1 MFDQR
6 GCGRSTPYAGL
17 EANDTWRLVADVE
30 RLRVAAK
37 AESWLVF
44 GGSWGSTL
52 ALAYAE
58 THPERVSALVLRGIY
73 TVTRAELAWYYQ
85 FGVSEMFPDKWE
97 KFRRRSRRPS
107 AAT

>member
-1 MFDQR
+1 MAGFD
-6 GCGRSTPYAGL
+6 
-17 EANDTWRLVADVE
+17 
-30 RLRVAAK
+30 K
-37 AESWLVF
+37 WLVF

-58 THPERVSALVLRGIY
+58 THPERVSELVVRGIF
-73 TVTRAELAWYYQ
+73 TLTRGELDWYYQ

-97 KFRRRSRRPS
+97 RFRRRSRRPS